1 MTTPIVPA
9 MKPSASPERDVLAIV
24 RALKRAKASLL
35 ASLNPET
42 DSYDAGVIA
51 DVDAAIG
58 LAAGFRR
65 APGWIACSERM
76 PEDSRRCLV
85 AVNVIGDWHSQVIA
99 HWMANPLPGTIAMP
113 VWQVPGG
120 SAVLGLVTHW
130 MPLPPAPDD
139 NEAPH
144 V

>member
-1 MTTPIVPA
+1 MTPTPIVPA
-9 MKPSASPERDVLAIV
+9 MKPSASDERG
-24 RALKRAKASLL
+24 ALINLIFCS
-35 ASLNPET
+35 PT
-42 DSYDAGVIA
+42 DCPHEDAVAIA
-51 DVDAAIG
+51 DAI
-58 LAAGFRR
+58 LAAGFHRD
-65 APGWIACSERM
+65 PGWIACSERM